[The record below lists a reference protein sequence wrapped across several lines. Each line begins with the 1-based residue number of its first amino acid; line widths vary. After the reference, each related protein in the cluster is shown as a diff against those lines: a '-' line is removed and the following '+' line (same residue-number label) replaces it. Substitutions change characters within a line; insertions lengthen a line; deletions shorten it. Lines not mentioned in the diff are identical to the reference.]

1 MFTALPMACTMIDN
15 EHVALLALQAHVM
28 LSVHDLVEAVESL
41 MARHHDH
48 T

>member
-1 MFTALPMACTMIDN
+1 MACAMIGN
-15 EHVALLALQAHVM
+15 EHAAFLAHVM
-28 LSVHDLVEAVESL
+28 LSVHDLVEAVEGL